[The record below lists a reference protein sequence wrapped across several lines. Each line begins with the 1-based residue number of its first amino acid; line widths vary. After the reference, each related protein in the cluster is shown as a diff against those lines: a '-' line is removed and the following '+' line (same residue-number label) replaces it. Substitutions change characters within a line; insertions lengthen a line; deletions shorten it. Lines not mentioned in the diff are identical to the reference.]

1 MHLLR
6 KTPSL
11 LLILLSMTACHKE
24 SATRPAHGESPSSD
38 SSKAVITKR
47 YRVPDNYASVLW
59 DLAKQR
65 TRDPSNPLNPF
76 NVIPEGDKS
85 IIQEKWPSQSL
96 KALGL
101 PLRDGYSM
109 TNVPNGT
116 FVYTA
121 DITGHAEFKKLN
133 QSLGISVQEME
144 DANQ

>member
-6 KTPSL
+6 KAHPL

-24 SATRPAHGESPSSD
+24 SATEPAHGESPSAH
-38 SSKAVITKR
+38 SSQALIRKR

-59 DLAKQR
+59 DLAKQK
-65 TRDPSNPLNPF
+65 TLDPF
-76 NVIPEGDKS
+76 DVIPDGDKS
-85 IIQEKWPSQSL
+85 VIQENWPSQSL

-121 DITGHAEFKKLN
+121 DITGHAEFKKLH